1 MKYSLE
7 KSIIKEFYVF
17 RLLLLISFLISAPVA
32 AESVF
37 VKYRGEVPL
46 DNFDCPV
53 LKDSSL
59 VKRICYDH
67 GNSYLIVLL
76 NKTYYH
82 YCEVDSELMESWI
95 SAPSLGRFYGSRVRG
110 AGYDCRG
117 KQVPQYGD

>member
-46 DNFDCPV
+46 DNFECPA
-53 LKDSSL
+53 LKVSSL
-59 VKRICYDH
+59 VKRICYDYD
-67 GNSYLIVLL
+67 NSYLTVLL

-82 YCEVDSELMESWI
+82 YCEVESELMESWI

-110 AGYDCRG
+110 ANYDCRG
-117 KQVPQYGD
+117 MQVPQYDD